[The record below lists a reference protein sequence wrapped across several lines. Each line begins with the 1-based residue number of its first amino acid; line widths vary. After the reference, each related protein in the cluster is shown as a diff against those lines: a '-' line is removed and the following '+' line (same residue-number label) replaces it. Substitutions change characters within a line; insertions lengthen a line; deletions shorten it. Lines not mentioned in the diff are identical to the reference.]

1 MSNFSEVVA
10 GLSLITLSVGFIIAV
25 IIIGPLL
32 TIWALNVI
40 FPVLAIG
47 YSFKTWLA
55 ILLLGGFIRGRI
67 NNKKESK

>member
-47 YSFKTWLA
+47 YSFDRILTPYPVTQLKTEDLHF
-55 ILLLGGFIRGRI
+55 LS
-67 NNKKESK
+67 N